1 MYLMRGPDKAAL
13 LKTAFSDD
21 LAFQLLLDRGWI
33 RLAGSKGELSLYLET
48 VPTEAQTR
56 TIQQYMDTP
65 GAWFWGADVGGAVYR
80 GDVGFKTTAGRITNF
95 AREHWKPKAALGRI
109 SDLCSGTPLGREVW
123 DYSCVL
129 PSEMHERG
137 YKLRVDIG
145 PSGNYIRVS
154 LRHPSAPHEKQ
165 LREGEV
171 GFVSGV
177 KSGTSLVV
185 GESFVT
191 ESFRGKGLAVPLYE
205 ALFRH
210 AQSMGVKSIEGTAH
224 SSPAAAVH
232 QKLAT
237 KHGLAYRAFP
247 AYGEGKN
254 WETRNEWAEA
264 PSGAY
269 DEKWGPYSY
278 ALNGPPGLGAD
289 PRTQALAEFKRAIQH
304 VWRNA
309 DFVLPVVGIS
319 PEEPGNDS
327 QGLPVYAS
335 IAFVRGQGDAAIG
348 DSLLRRAP
356 AYVLRVS
363 GSFANLSPENQWRVL
378 VHEAVH
384 LGYPGHGQKF
394 RDLCT
399 LKGGAVSGRA
409 VLDPGVKAEKKVG
422 SRYQVQRTFTDEREA
437 TRWAKEQ
444 QKAEPGSR
452 WRLSLGGVGA
462 TKSPKDW
469 NALLAAQHLPP
480 AAGDILDARYRMGSN
495 DWYHRTKAGWFWYDD
510 RTKRWVPAPLGPD

>member
-1 MYLMRGPDKAAL
+1 MPKCPRGCRPAA
-13 LKTAFSDD
+13 
-21 LAFQLLLDRGWI
+21 
-33 RLAGSKGELSLYLET
+33 
-48 VPTEAQTR
+48 P
-56 TIQQYMDTP
+56 
-65 GAWFWGADVGGAVYR
+65 
-80 GDVGFKTTAGRITNF
+80 
-95 AREHWKPKAALGRI
+95 LGRI
-109 SDLCSGTPLGREVW
+109 SDLCAGTARGRNVW

-129 PSEMHERG
+129 PSEVWKAG
-137 YKLRVDIG
+137 YNIRVELG

-289 PRTQALAEFKRAIQH
+289 PRTQALETFKRAIQH

-309 DFVLPVVGIS
+309 DFVLPVVS
-319 PEEPGNDS
+319 LDPEEPANGVLASVTFVPRGVWASGN
-327 QGLPVYAS
+327 A
-335 IAFVRGQGDAAIG
+335 
-348 DSLLRRAP
+348 LLRRAP
-356 AYVLRVS
+356 EYRLKVAARLATRPS
-363 GSFANLSPENQWRVL
+363 EEQWKIY
-378 VHEAVH
+378 VHEACH
-384 LGYPGHGQKF
+384 LGYPRHDQGF
-394 RDLCT
+394 RDLCRE
-399 LKGGAVSGRA
+399 KGGTQSENA
-409 VLDPGVKAEKKVG
+409 LTDPGVKAQKKMG
-422 SRYQVQRTFTDEREA
+422 SRYVTQQTFTDERKA

-462 TKSPKDW
+462 TKSPK
-469 NALLAAQHLPP
+469 
-480 AAGDILDARYRMGSN
+480 
-495 DWYHRTKAGWFWYDD
+495 
-510 RTKRWVPAPLGPD
+510 